1 MELRMKINKPVT
13 NNEVV
18 IAPEQTLVTK
28 TDTKGNISYINHAF
42 IDVSGFSEEELKGKQ
57 HNIIRHPDVP
67 SEAFRDLWDTIQDG
81 KTWSAP
87 VKNRCKDGSYYWV
100 MSNVSP
106 IYDKNGEIVE
116 YVSIRRGLSDQE
128 KKDALALYGKL
139 KTGALKLHN
148 GRVIK
153 NTLSKLSGTM
163 NNIKVGY
170 KVGLSVFFSF
180 IISLALSYLLISEK
194 NIIVDKLEQQHMGLI
209 QINGI
214 RNFLQ
219 YIPQHR
225 GMTNGYL
232 NGDASFK
239 SKILDKRKTINNN
252 FDKAIEIAR
261 SSQNAFGTETKITKL
276 RKQWKSLESQAFN
289 LEAPDSFKRHTNL
302 ITKVLGLIQ
311 EISDDSKLSLA
322 NKLDEK
328 YLLDSITQH
337 IPFITEEMGKARGL
351 GNGIVSAKKITPLQ
365 HQKLSELLVNIKVTN
380 DALDRGFEKI
390 YSVNK
395 ELKEKLKSDS
405 DRLSKQLINFKININ
420 SVLNNSF
427 SGFTSKEYFESGTSP
442 INTAFKIFDTII
454 PELENNISTDYKR
467 IQAENL
473 QLTIIVGLIL
483 AFILIS
489 SILLIKHISNSLD
502 SIISSLAEIGSG
514 NFFSRI
520 CYKGDD
526 ELGQVLCALKK
537 MQIVLGYDLDKSA
550 QLANRNARIKVA
562 LDNVDS
568 PVIVANRDN
577 KVIYI
582 NQSAQNL
589 FNKHENKIKTEL
601 PEFAATDIINNQ
613 MDLFGDSETNNKM
626 IPSLTSSKTQII
638 EIGGLTFK
646 VTISPVVNDE
656 GERLGAVSEWI
667 DMTQQLS
674 IEAEIDAVVTKVVD
688 GDLSNTIS
696 LEGKDGFLLNL
707 SKGINS
713 IIYVVDNALK
723 DVENSLSMLSTGDLT
738 YKVNKDYSG
747 IFAVLINNINITVD
761 KLYEVVSEIQMASG
775 HIDTSSKEIES
786 GNKDMSTRTEQQASN
801 LEETASSMEE
811 LTSIVKNNAANA
823 SQAQEISHQ
832 ANIAAEKGG
841 KIIINAVHA
850 MDEINTSSTKISD
863 IIGVIDEIA
872 FQTNLLALNASVEAA
887 RAGEQGRGFA
897 VVASEVRNLAQ
908 RSATAA
914 KEIKE
919 LIIDSVGKVQ
929 NGSELVN
936 QSGETLNN
944 IVNSTQKAGTL
955 ITEIASASKEQAIGI
970 EQVNEAIAQME
981 SITQQNASLAE
992 QTSAASMNLAT
1003 QADTLN
1009 EMINFFKI
1017 NR

>member
-1 MELRMKINKPVT
+1 MKINKPVT

-28 TDTKGNISYINHAF
+28 TDTKGNITYINNAF

-87 VKNRCKDGSYYWV
+87 VKNRCKDGSFYWV

-128 KKDALALYGKL
+128 KNDAIGLYKRLRNGEARL
-139 KTGALKLHN
+139 YN
-148 GRVIK
+148 GRLI
-153 NTLSKLSGTM
+153 TSKFSKISSIM
-163 NNIKVGY
+163 NNLKVGY

-180 IISLALSYLLISEK
+180 LISLTLIYLLIAEK
-194 NIIVDKLEQQHMGLI
+194 NIVIEKIEQQHAGLI
-209 QINGI
+209 QINSI
-214 RNFLQ
+214 RAFLQ
-219 YIPQHR
+219 FIPQHR
-225 GMTNGYL
+225 GKTNGYL
-232 NGDASFK
+232 KGETRAKPVILSIR
-239 SKILDKRKTINNN
+239 KIINKNM
-252 FDKAIEIAR
+252 DKAIEVAN
-261 SSQNAFGTETKITKL
+261 STDNAFGTRSKIEALK
-276 RKQWKSLESQAFN
+276 KQWKSIESQAFN
-289 LEAPDSFKRHTNL
+289 LETSDSFKRHTNL

-365 HQKLSELLVNIKVTN
+365 HQKLSELLVNIKMTN
-380 DALDRGFEKI
+380 DALDRGFKKI
-390 YSVNK
+390 YGVNK
-395 ELKEKLKSDS
+395 ELQEKLKPDT
-405 DRLSKQLINFKININ
+405 DNLSKQLEIFKNNIYL
-420 SVLNNSF
+420 VLNKDF
-427 SGFTSKEYFESGTSP
+427 SKFTPKQYFDSGTAP
-442 INTAFKIFDTII
+442 IDSAFDIFDIII
-454 PELENNISTDYKR
+454 PKFENTIM
-467 IQAENL
+467 ENHE
-473 QLTIIVGLIL
+473 IIESEKLNMIIAVVLIL
-483 AFILIS
+483 LFILTS
-489 SILLIKHISNSLD
+489 SIFLIKHISNSLD

-514 NFFSRI
+514 NFFSHI

-613 MDLFGDSETNNKM
+613 MDLFGDGETNNKM

-707 SKGINS
+707 SEGINS

-944 IVNSTQKAGTL
+944 IVESTQKAGTL

-970 EQVNEAIAQME
+970 EQVNEAITQME
-981 SITQQNASLAE
+981 VITQQNASLAE